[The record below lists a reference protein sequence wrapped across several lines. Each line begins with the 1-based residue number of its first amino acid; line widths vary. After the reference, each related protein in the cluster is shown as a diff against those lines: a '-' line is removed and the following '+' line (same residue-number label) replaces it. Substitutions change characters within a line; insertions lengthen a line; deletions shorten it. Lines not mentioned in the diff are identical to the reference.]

1 MTTLGGFA
9 RHTLNAKLLYE
20 GGRTI
25 SQRVINQTDLQR
37 SESYEVNRYYKDEKE
52 KKDDDDDDSR
62 IKLWK

>member
-1 MTTLGGFA
+1 M
-9 RHTLNAKLLYE
+9 
-20 GGRTI
+20 I
-25 SQRVINQTDLQR
+25 SQKVINQTDLQR